1 MKSLGIV
8 EESRI
13 CHQIDHWRENEIRE
27 ELTHLR
33 LIIQYSTS
41 QEKEFPTW
49 KRFPQVT
56 VKFLRGDGKTGADL
70 RNYSQQQ
77 NLKKPL

>member
-8 EESRI
+8 EEWRI
-13 CHQIDHWRENEIRE
+13 CHQIGHWRENVIRD
-27 ELTHLR
+27 ELLHLR
-33 LIIQYSTS
+33 LIIQYSTF

-49 KRFPQVT
+49 KRFLPVT
-56 VKFLRGDGKTGADL
+56 VKNFRGDAKTGNDL